1 LPLTVG
7 FLVAG
12 PTSGWLSDRFGARTF
27 ATGGMVLAAVTFVW
41 LMLLPVDFD
50 YLQFAVVLLLNGVGM
65 GLFAA
70 PNRAGIMNSLP
81 ADQRGVGAGISA
93 TFQNAAMVL
102 SIGIFFSLIIT
113 GLSSSLP
120 HTLSSGLTA
129 QGVPA
134 ADAAR
139 LGALPPVSVLFASL
153 LGYNPVQS
161 LLGPH
166 VLAGLPAHHA
176 AYLTGRSFFPALIS
190 GPFSDGLTVAFGF
203 ATAACLVAGVAS
215 LLRGGKYVHTETPEG
230 HDR

>member
-1 LPLTVG
+1 
-7 FLVAG
+7 
-12 PTSGWLSDRFGARTF
+12 
-27 ATGGMVLAAVTFVW
+27 
-41 LMLLPVDFD
+41 
-50 YLQFAVVLLLNGVGM
+50 
-65 GLFAA
+65 
-70 PNRAGIMNSLP
+70 
-81 ADQRGVGAGISA
+81 
-93 TFQNAAMVL
+93 
-102 SIGIFFSLIIT
+102 
-113 GLSSSLP
+113 
-120 HTLSSGLTA
+120 
-129 QGVPA
+129 
-134 ADAAR
+134 
-139 LGALPPVSVLFASL
+139 VSVLFASL